1 MTMSEPEETRSA
13 LQQVSD
19 ALVDVRNE
27 AIVQTANLYILGRK
41 VVLVGIGMTFLGV
54 DTAQAFVQRA
64 VERGEIAE
72 ADAQKL
78 VAGLRAQAG
87 DQARAADQVRVDMT
101 EAAIASL
108 FESVNGIL
116 RTLKV
121 REVTIRFSD
130 KEGQS
135 VEPGPD
141 ETTAVQ

>member
-1 MTMSEPEETRSA
+1 MSEPEETRSA

-41 VVLVGIGMTFLGV
+41 VVLIGIGMTFLGV
-54 DTAQAFVQRA
+54 DTAQAFVVRA
-64 VERGEIAE
+64 VERGEMAE

-78 VAGLRAQAG
+78 VADLRAQAS
-87 DQARAADQVRVDMT
+87 DQARAAEQARADMT

-116 RTLKV
+116 RALKV

-130 KEGQS
+130 KEERS
-135 VEPGPD
+135 AESGPD
-141 ETTAVQ
+141 ETAAGQ